1 MFKELLEVR
10 LLVLEEL
17 NLLLA
22 LLGFDFLALDVALV
36 NGVDFGLQFN
46 NFVILFRAFGLELG
60 NALLEV
66 RLSVLSLQLLA
77 HGEGH

>member
-36 NGVDFGLQFN
+36 NGVDLSLQFN
-46 NFVILFRAFGLELG
+46 NFVILFCAFGLELG

-77 HGEGH
+77 HGEGY